1 MRRFRYIV
9 FPLALLTTPL
19 APTALHAQAVDS
31 ARGGPPFF
39 TYRDAVLLGIFG
51 VGALAMRPLDKT
63 LASHLQE
70 PAYQNNHLLHNTS
83 TFFRLMGQPAPQII
97 GLGLYGVGRLTH
109 NDRIT
114 KLAVHGSEAMILS
127 TTATTLIKVMAGRA
141 RPRVDSTKPLGF
153 HFMRGLPSFLGGWG
167 AEYQSFPS
175 GHATT
180 AFAVASAATA
190 EYSHWADSW
199 HSPAYTKALVGGVL
213 YSGAALVGISRMYN
227 NAHWASDVLTGAAI
241 GTFAGIKTVR
251 YNYRH
256 PGNKVEK
263 WLVAVHVVP
272 GQGQAPAYLAVS
284 LTPRLEPMPVGG
296 DH

>member
-1 MRRFRYIV
+1 MRTSRSLV
-9 FPLALLTTPL
+9 LPLILLTTAL
-19 APTALHAQAVDS
+19 APLPLLAQAPDS
-31 ARGGPPFF
+31 TPHAPPFF
-39 TYRDAVLLGIFG
+39 TYRDAILLGVFG
-51 VGALAMRPLDKT
+51 AGALAMHPLDKT
-63 LASHLQE
+63 FASHLQE
-70 PAYQNNHLLHNTS
+70 PSYQNNRFLHNTS

-109 NDRIT
+109 NDKIT

-141 RPRVDSTKPLGF
+141 RPRVDTTQPLGF
-153 HFMRGLPSFLGGWG
+153 HFMRGLPSFLGGKG

-190 EYSHWADSW
+190 EYTHWADAW
-199 HSPAYTKALVGGVL
+199 HSPEYTKFLVGGVL
-213 YSGAALVGISRMYN
+213 YGGATLVGISRMYN

-263 WLVAVHVVP
+263 WLVAVRIVP
-272 GQGQAPAYLAVS
+272 GQGRDPAYLALS
-284 LTPRLEPMPVGG
+284 LTPHFEPRPA
-296 DH
+296 DAH